1 MPDNLP
7 SLAAIRV
14 FEAAARHLSFTRA
27 ASELG
32 MTQAAVS
39 YQIKVLEERVGSPLF
54 LRRPREVVLTEA
66 GQRLAPEVNRAFD
79 ILREAFADFGE
90 REHGTLI
97 VNTMHTFA
105 AQWLAPRLGIFQ
117 LMHPEIAVRL
127 ETTERLV
134 DFTREEVDVV
144 VRAGKGQ
151 WPGLMATKL
160 IDVRFTPMLSPALA
174 ASIGGV
180 KEPADILKLPLL
192 DSKDPWWVI
201 WLQANDLPLDILR
214 EQTAP
219 SLNMQILD
227 AAAAM
232 SGLGVTLL
240 TPAYFQ
246 RELADGRLIQPFER
260 VIDEGNGYWLA
271 YPEGRRNV
279 PRIKAFRDWIVAEAA
294 QAESEAAR
302 QGLERVKGIEPSS

>member
-1 MPDNLP
+1 MSDHLP

-39 YQIKVLEERVGSPLF
+39 YQIKLLEARVGSPLF

-79 ILREAFADFGE
+79 ILREAFVDLGQ

-117 LMHPEIAVRL
+117 LMHPEVAVRL
-127 ETTERLV
+127 ETTERMV
-134 DFTREEVDVV
+134 DFVREEVDVV
-144 VRAGKGQ
+144 VRAGKGV
-151 WPGLMATKL
+151 WPGLAATRL
-160 IDVRFTPMLSPALA
+160 LDVRFTPMLSPALA

-180 KEPADILKLPLL
+180 REPADILKLPLL
-192 DSKDPWWVI
+192 DSKDPWWI
-201 WLQANDLPLDILR
+201 SWLNANGLPLDILKT
-214 EQTAP
+214 QTMP

-232 SGLGVTLL
+232 SGHGVTLL

-246 RELADGRLIQPFER
+246 KELADGRLIQPFDQ
-260 VIDEGNGYWLA
+260 VIDEGNSYWLA
-271 YPEGRRNV
+271 YPEARRNV
-279 PRIKAFRDWIVAEAA
+279 PKIKAFRDWIVAEAA
-294 QAESEAAR
+294 KD
-302 QGLERVKGIEPSS
+302 G

>member
-1 MPDNLP
+1 MSDHLP

-39 YQIKVLEERVGSPLF
+39 YQIKLLEARVGSPLF

-79 ILREAFADFGE
+79 ILREAFVDLGQ

-117 LMHPEIAVRL
+117 LMHPEVAVRL

-134 DFTREEVDVV
+134 DFAREEVDVV
-144 VRAGKGQ
+144 VRAGKGV
-151 WPGLMATKL
+151 WPGLAATRL
-160 IDVRFTPMLSPALA
+160 LDVRFTPMLSPELA

-180 KEPADILKLPLL
+180 HEPADILKLPLL
-192 DSKDPWWVI
+192 DSKDPWWI
-201 WLQANDLPLDILR
+201 SWLNANGLPLDILKT
-214 EQTAP
+214 QTMP

-232 SGLGVTLL
+232 SGQGVTLL

-246 RELADGRLIQPFER
+246 KELADGRLIQPFDQ
-260 VIDEGNGYWLA
+260 VIDEGNSYWLA
-271 YPEGRRNV
+271 YPEARRNV
-279 PRIKAFRDWIVAEAA
+279 PKIKAFRDWIVAEAA
-294 QAESEAAR
+294 KD
-302 QGLERVKGIEPSS
+302 V